1 MQIKGDSEPCVPVK
15 PCYFTLIFGLWHIG
29 DKFLYIHLLGEYGDK
44 IMHFVILH
52 LIFLGSLYEDVFVV
66 VDFLFLKFISMPL
79 RTTNI

>member
-1 MQIKGDSEPCVPVK
+1 
-15 PCYFTLIFGLWHIG
+15 
-29 DKFLYIHLLGEYGDK
+29 
-44 IMHFVILH
+44 MHFVILH